1 MFAPRSD
8 DNARMQFPA
17 SLRRASLASAA
28 LLCAG
33 FLTLQGC
40 SPSQAVIPEGVQ
52 TLSGSLQPVDLS
64 LTRRGTHVLLQD
76 GKQVYYV
83 ESSAVNLRTFEGMDV
98 VVTGSVER
106 NLNDEYLPV
115 LVATEVKENVVP
127 SQDEDIP
134 LLNVRLKVPLNWVR
148 QEFDDGVSFTQGVA
162 GPTVLKLYASTM
174 AYLPS
179 GTPLVIGGERAVRI
193 QKAGSGSVLLHVQH
207 GKDFLTFSYTPT
219 EDMNDADLL
228 RILKSVVFTNKS
240 SSSSGSGATVV
251 VPSGSGSQ
259 AGMPCGGE
267 AGILCPAGSYCGITD
282 TATGIG
288 HCVLL
293 RQ

>member
-1 MFAPRSD
+1 MTLTSPV
-8 DNARMQFPA
+8 
-17 SLRRASLASAA
+17 RRASLLSIALIAAS
-28 LLCAG
+28 
-33 FLTLQGC
+33 FLVLQGC
-40 SPSQAVIPEGVQ
+40 SPKHQPIPTGVQ

-76 GKQVYYV
+76 GTQVYYV
-83 ESSAVNLRTFEGMDV
+83 ESSAVNLRQFEGMDV
-98 VVTGSVER
+98 VVTGTVEP
-106 NLNDEYLPV
+106 NLSDTYLPV

-127 SQDEDIP
+127 SRDESVEMLHIKF
-134 LLNVRLKVPLNWVR
+134 KVPLGWEM
-148 QEFDDGVSFTQGVA
+148 QTFDDGVSFTQTPG
-162 GPTVLKLYASTM
+162 GSPVLKMYKSTM

-207 GKDFLTFSYTPT
+207 NKEFLTISYIPSSGMSDT
-219 EDMNDADLL
+219 DLV
-228 RILKSVVFTNKS
+228 RILKSVTFTDQAAS
-240 SSSSGSGATVV
+240 SAAGSGAVL
-251 VPSGSGSQ
+251 VPSGTGSQ

-293 RQ
+293 KR